1 MSIRASSETVIVP
14 RGPIG
19 VTTRVTGSEGH
30 YTLSLMREA
39 PRRLSAPAKLALA
52 LRIWGLFLTTY
63 VAVKRRPLP
72 EVIADFPGSGG
83 ATSFRVEPRRLA
95 KIVRQ
100 VLRLGPWQARC
111 LWAAMVLYRLLRL
124 QGDRPE
130 LVIGLP
136 VEPRDKDAHAWVE
149 LGGVDVGPPP
159 GRAGHQEMARY
170 G

>member
-1 MSIRASSETVIVP
+1 MRP
-14 RGPIG
+14 
-19 VTTRVTGSEGH
+19 RVTCSEGH
-30 YTLSLMREA
+30 YTLLPMREA
-39 PRRLSAPAKLALA
+39 PRRLSAPDKLALA
-52 LRIWGLFLTTY
+52 LRIGGLFVTTY

-72 EVIADFPGSGG
+72 ELIEDLPLSGG
-83 ATSFRVEPRRLA
+83 ATSYHVEPRRLG

-100 VLRLGPWQARC
+100 VLHLGPWSPRC
-111 LWAAMVLYRLLRL
+111 LFNALVLYRLLRL

-136 VEPRDKDAHAWVE
+136 LEPRDKDAHAWVE

-159 GRAGHQEMARY
+159 GRAGHQELARY